1 MMLKATACARFV
13 RYSALSRRACA
24 RKIITTSLCYNI
36 KMKKSIRFLCSAIV
50 AVCFFSSA
58 FKYNPSVA
66 LANDFWSEAVIKN
79 AVVYLTFEEEG
90 NNYAA
95 FDEDFFAKMEKMY
108 VSSPIS
114 VKNYYLTQSNGALTV
129 ETTFFGEDDCI
140 KTTHGAAYYKPR
152 YEWKN
157 NKYEEINEEGY
168 DNRWYDSD
176 GNAVEPTASGT
187 KQSVE
192 GALREQLLIREVLS
206 KCDAR
211 SYDGDYNRDGLLD
224 SLVIVTDSGTADDLA
239 WGEVLWS
246 HMGVTHSFPESVLK
260 NYYYTRSQLAE
271 IKSLTD
277 ATLGNAFAAKY
288 NFLSAGEIC
297 KRKTSDYSTQLKD
310 SESGE
315 LYDIGLFCHEMGHNL
330 GLYDY
335 YSYEDLTYE
344 SVGEFDVLANYTP
357 VPQNMLSYLRFKMGW
372 LTYDD
377 ILYLNSS
384 ATYTLYPSGSG
395 SGKSCAKIVLSNYMD
410 TEEYFMLEVRSRSF
424 PSADKAFDSC
434 LSGDGLLV
442 YRVSEKNAYINANG
456 TMGNSDYGNMY
467 GDDEV
472 YVFRETA
479 DNGTTSKKLTEPKL
493 GVNCTIALL
502 GDKPLSSWSDKFGS
516 KEFSNNVIRYTNG
529 ENSSIAISDVKIN
542 DDYSV
547 TFAVS
552 LPDDPKSTIM
562 ALDMSQCKITR
573 YYDGK
578 QRIFWSS
585 NVKNGKAY
593 LIALRSTDRLR
604 RLAESSRSEITIA
617 DIKKGRFSYYK
628 TLYTAEVPL
637 AEKNMEIPEFEDNA
651 LLFLALEADDG
662 LRTIR
667 YVGEMVIEDETFSQY
682 MARVFDPIYIFIMI
696 GVVLL
701 IIVAI
706 VLLISSK
713 RTLKRRKS

>member
-1 MMLKATACARFV
+1 
-13 RYSALSRRACA
+13 
-24 RKIITTSLCYNI
+24 
-36 KMKKSIRFLCSAIV
+36 MKKSIRFLCSAIV
-50 AVCFFSSA
+50 SVCFFSSA
-58 FKYNPSVA
+58 FKYKPSVA
-66 LANDFWSEAVIKN
+66 LANDFWSASIIKN
-79 AVVYLTFEEEG
+79 AVVYLTFEDER
-90 NNYAA
+90 NDYAS
-95 FDEDFFAKMEKMY
+95 FDENFFKKMEMMY
-108 VSSPIS
+108 VSSPVS

-140 KTTHGAAYYKPR
+140 RSDHGADYYKPR

-157 NKYEEINEEGY
+157 NEYKEINDVGY
-168 DNRWYDSD
+168 DNRRYDSD
-176 GNAVEPTASGT
+176 GNAVDPTASGA
-187 KQSVE
+187 KQSVD

-206 KCDAR
+206 KCNAG
-211 SYDGDYNRDGLLD
+211 SYDGDYDLDGRLD
-224 SLVIVTDSGTADDLA
+224 SLVIITDSGNDDEFA

-246 HMGVTHSFPESVLK
+246 HMGVAHSFPESVLK
-260 NYYYTRSQLAE
+260 NYYYTSSQLSE
-271 IKSLTD
+271 IKSLTE
-277 ATLGNAFAAKY
+277 AKLGNAFASKY

-297 KRKTSDYSTQLKD
+297 KRKTGDYSSQLKGVD
-310 SESGE
+310 SGE
-315 LYDIGLFCHEMGHNL
+315 LYDIGLLCHEMGHNL

-357 VPQNMLSYLRFKMGW
+357 VPQNMLSYLRLKMGW

-384 ATYTLYPSGSG
+384 GTYTLYPSGSG
-395 SGKSCAKIVLSNYMD
+395 GGKSCAKIVLSNYMD
-410 TEEYFMLEVRSRSF
+410 TEEYFMLEVRSRTF

-467 GDDEV
+467 GNDEV
-472 YVFRETA
+472 YVFRKTA
-479 DNGTTSKKLTEPKL
+479 DDGTTSKKLTETQL

-502 GDKPLSSWSDKFGS
+502 GDNLLSSWSDKFGS

-529 ENSSIAISDVKIN
+529 DNSSIAISDVKIN
-542 DDYSV
+542 GDYSV
-547 TFAVS
+547 TFTVS

-562 ALDMSQCKITR
+562 ALDMSQCKIMR
-573 YYDGK
+573 YYDGSR
-578 QRIFWSS
+578 RIFWSS

-593 LIALRSTDRLR
+593 LIAFRTTDRLR
-604 RLAESSRSEITIA
+604 RLAESSRSEIAIE
-617 DIKKGRFSYYK
+617 DIKNGSFSYYK

-637 AEKNMEIPEFEDNA
+637 AEKNIVLPEFEDNA

-662 LRTIR
+662 LKTIR
-667 YVGEMVIEDETFSQY
+667 YVGEMKIEDETFSQY
-682 MARVFDPIYIFIMI
+682 MARVFDPMYIFIII

-706 VLLISSK
+706 VLLISSN
-713 RTLKRRKS
+713 RTLKRRKN

>member
-1 MMLKATACARFV
+1 ME
-13 RYSALSRRACA
+13 CA
-24 RKIITTSLCYNI
+24 RKIITTLLCYNI
-36 KMKKSIRFLCSAIV
+36 KMKKSICFLCSAIV

-58 FKYNPSVA
+58 FKYNSSVA
-66 LANDFWSEAVIKN
+66 LANDFWSKAVIKN

-90 NNYAA
+90 NNYAD
-95 FDEDFFAKMEKMY
+95 FDEDFFAKIEKMY

-140 KTTHGAAYYKPR
+140 RATHGAAYYKPR

-157 NKYEEINEEGY
+157 NEYKETNADGY

-176 GNAVEPTASGT
+176 GNAVEPTATGA
-187 KQSVE
+187 KQGVE

-206 KCDAR
+206 KCDAD
-211 SYDGDYNRDGLLD
+211 SYDGDYDRDGLLD
-224 SLVIVTDSGTADDLA
+224 SLVIITDSGSADDTD

-246 HMGVTHSFPESVLK
+246 HMGVAHSFPESVLK
-260 NYYYTRSQLAE
+260 NYYYTRAQLAE

-277 ATLGNAFAAKY
+277 AMLGKAFAAKY

-310 SESGE
+310 SESVE
-315 LYDIGLFCHEMGHNL
+315 LYDIGLLCHEMGHNL

-357 VPQNMLSYLRFKMGW
+357 VPQNMLSYLRLKMGW

-377 ILYLNSS
+377 ILYVNSS
-384 ATYTLYPSGSG
+384 DTYTLYPSGSG

-456 TMGNSDYGNMY
+456 NIGNSDYGNMY

-472 YVFRETA
+472 YVFRKTA
-479 DNGTTSKKLTEPKL
+479 DDGTTSKKLTEPQL

-502 GDKPLSSWSDKFGS
+502 GDKTLSSWSDKFGS

-529 ENSSIAISDVKIN
+529 ENSSIAISDVKVN

-547 TFAVS
+547 TFTVS

-573 YYDGK
+573 HYDGT

-617 DIKKGRFSYYK
+617 DIKKGRFSYYR

-637 AEKNMEIPEFEDNA
+637 AEKNMELPEFEDNA
-651 LLFLALEADDG
+651 LLFLALETDDG
-662 LRTIR
+662 LKTIR
-667 YVGEMVIEDETFSQY
+667 YVGEMKIEDETFSQY
-682 MARVFDPIYIFIMI
+682 MARVFDPIYIFIVI

>member
-1 MMLKATACARFV
+1 
-13 RYSALSRRACA
+13 
-24 RKIITTSLCYNI
+24 
-36 KMKKSIRFLCSAIV
+36 MKKSIRFLCSAIV

-95 FDEDFFAKMEKMY
+95 FDEDFFGKMEKMY

-114 VKNYYLTQSNGALTV
+114 VKNYYSTQSNGALTV
-129 ETTFFGEDDCI
+129 ETTFFGEEDCI
-140 KTTHGAAYYKPR
+140 KVTQGAEYYKPR

-157 NKYEEINEEGY
+157 NEYKETNEDGY

-176 GNAVEPTASGT
+176 GNAVEPTATGA
-187 KQSVE
+187 KQCVE
-192 GALREQLLIREVLS
+192 GALREQFLIREVLS
-206 KCDAR
+206 KCDA
-211 SYDGDYNRDGLLD
+211 STYDGDYNRDGLLD
-224 SLVIVTDSGTADDLA
+224 SLVIITDSGNDDDLA
-239 WGEVLWS
+239 WGEVLWA
-246 HMGVTHSFPESVLK
+246 HMGVAHSFPESVLK

-277 ATLGNAFAAKY
+277 AILGNAFVAKY

-297 KRKTSDYSTQLKD
+297 KRKTGVYSTQLKD

-315 LYDIGLFCHEMGHNL
+315 LYDIGLLCHELGHNL

-344 SVGEFDVLANYTP
+344 SVGEFDVLANYSP
-357 VPQNMLSYLRFKMGW
+357 VPQNMLSYLRLKMDW

-384 ATYTLYPSGSG
+384 GTYTLYPSGSG

-472 YVFRETA
+472 YVFRKT
-479 DNGTTSKKLTEPKL
+479 DDGTTSKKLTEPQL

-502 GDKPLSSWSDKFGS
+502 GDKTLSSWSDKFGS

-529 ENSSIAISDVKIN
+529 ENSSIAISDVKVN
-542 DDYSV
+542 DDFSV
-547 TFAVS
+547 TFTVS

-573 YYDGK
+573 HYDGK

-585 NVKNGKAY
+585 NVKDGKAY

-604 RLAESSRSEITIA
+604 RLAESSRSEITIS
-617 DIKKGRFSYYK
+617 DIKKGRFSYYR

-637 AEKNMEIPEFEDNA
+637 AEKNMELPEFEDNA

-667 YVGEMVIEDETFSQY
+667 YVGEIKIEDETFSQY
-682 MARVFDPIYIFIMI
+682 MARVFDPIYIFIMV

-713 RTLKRRKS
+713 RTLRRRKS